1 MGQRQAVQ
9 VVRGSVMP
17 KLPRYVQQRVS
28 PSGGITYR
36 YNPPQKWVDAGLVER
51 GELPSDIRE
60 ARKVVREYN
69 NRIDKYRE
77 EQSKIVKLNKSSTVA
92 DLVDFY
98 YQSNDFSMLRDTTK
112 VDYRYCLSELCAAIG
127 SKPYLSV
134 TSKVAKQVYEEW
146 VKRGV
151 SFANHVATAS
161 SRVFNYA
168 ITMEEAT
175 VNPFGNIK
183 RKQAK
188 QRKVV
193 WEHEHVINFLD
204 VAYSSFE
211 YRNVGLIVQMAYEW
225 CQRLGDMRVLT
236 WDNIDMEARQLYLR
250 QSKRRAEVFLPI
262 SDDLHY
268 MLKQQ
273 KSDFGFQKYVA
284 PYPKSEGGVF
294 SPYRMERLSKTGRR
308 IMREAG
314 LPEELRLMDLRRTG
328 VTQMVDKGVPLPQIM
343 SVTGH
348 NHVSSVR
355 PYMKHTYESANSALT
370 QRNVCVKSNVSE

>member
-236 WDNIDMEARQLYLR
+236 WDNIDMETRQLYLR

>member
-1 MGQRQAVQ
+1 MA
-9 VVRGSVMP
+9 

-36 YNPPQKWVDAGLVER
+36 YNPPQKWVDAGIVER
-51 GELPSDIRE
+51 GEMPQDIRE
-60 ARKVVREYN
+60 VRKLAREYN
-69 NRIDKYRE
+69 NRIDSYRE
-77 EQSKIVKLNKSSTVA
+77 EQSKIVKLYKNSTIS

-98 YQSNDFSMLRDTTK
+98 YQSNDFNMLRDTTK
-112 VDYRYCLSELCAAIG
+112 VDYRYCLSELCASIG
-127 SKPYLSV
+127 DRKYLTV
-134 TSKVAKQVYEEW
+134 TSKVAKQSYEEW

-151 SFANHVATAS
+151 YFANHVATAA

-168 ITMEEAT
+168 ITMEEAV

-183 RKQAK
+183 RKQPK
-188 QRKVV
+188 QRKTV
-193 WEHEHVINFLD
+193 WEHEHVISFLD
-204 VAYSSFE
+204 TAYSRFE

-225 CQRLGDMRVLT
+225 CQRLGDMRMLK
-236 WDNIDMEARQLYLR
+236 WDNVDFDTRQLYLE
-250 QSKRRAEVFLPI
+250 QSKRRAEVYLPI
-262 SDDLHY
+262 SDDLMH
-268 MLKQQ
+268 MLEQQ
-273 KSDFGFQKYVA
+273 KGDFGFQEYVA
-284 PYPKSEGGVF
+284 PHPIPEGGMFV
-294 SPYRMERLSKTGRR
+294 PYRMERLSKTGRR

-314 LPEELRLMDLRRTG
+314 LPDELRLMDLRRTG

-348 NHVSSVR
+348 NHVNSVR

>member
-1 MGQRQAVQ
+1 MG
-9 VVRGSVMP
+9 

-51 GELPSDIRE
+51 GELPADKRE
-60 ARKVVREYN
+60 MRKLANSYN
-69 NRIDKYRE
+69 KVLDDYRE
-77 EQSKIVKLNKSSTVA
+77 EQSKIVKLNGSSTVS

-98 YQSNDFSMLRDTTK
+98 YQSNDYSMLRDTTK
-112 VDYRYCLSELCAAIG
+112 VDYRYCLSELCAALG
-127 SKPYLSV
+127 DKRYLSV
-134 TSKVAKQVYEEW
+134 TSKVAKQAYEEW

-161 SRVFNYA
+161 SRVYNYA

-175 VNPFGNIK
+175 ANPFGNIK
-183 RKQAK
+183 RKQTK
-188 QRKVV
+188 QRKIV
-193 WEHEHVINFLD
+193 WEHDDVIKFLD
-204 VAYSSFE
+204 VAYSNFD

-225 CQRLGDMRVLT
+225 CQRLGDMRMLT
-236 WDNIDMEARQLYLR
+236 WDCIDLNEKQLYLE

-262 SDDLHY
+262 SDDLAY
-268 MLKQQ
+268 MLEQQ
-273 KSDFGFQKYVA
+273 RVDFGFQEYVA
-284 PYPKSEGGVF
+284 PYPHPERGVF
-294 SPYRMERLSKTGRR
+294 SPYRMERLSKVGRR
-308 IMREAG
+308 IMRDAG

-328 VTQMVDKGVPLPQIM
+328 VTQMVDRGVPLPQIM

-348 NHVSSVR
+348 NHVSSVK
-355 PYMKHTYESANSALT
+355 PYMKHTFDSASSALT

>member
-9 VVRGSVMP
+9 NARGCVMA
-17 KLPRYVQQRVS
+17 KLPRFVQKRVS

-36 YNPPQKWVDAGLVER
+36 YNPPQKFVNAGVVER
-51 GELPSDIRE
+51 VELPSDIRE
-60 ARKVVREYN
+60 ARKVAREYN
-69 NRIDKYRE
+69 KRVDEYRE
-77 EQSKIVKLNKSSTVA
+77 EQSKIVKLYKHSTVA

-98 YQSNDFSMLRDTTK
+98 YQSNDYNMLRDTTK
-112 VDYRYCLSELCAAIG
+112 VDYKYCLAELCAAMG
-127 SKPYLSV
+127 DRKYLTV
-134 TSKVAKQVYEEW
+134 TSKVAKQAYEEW

-193 WEHEHVINFLD
+193 WEHEHVIKFLD
-204 VAYSSFE
+204 VAYSRFE
-211 YRNVGLIVQMAYEW
+211 FRNVGMIVQMAYEW

-236 WDNIDMEARQLYLR
+236 WDSIDLDNKQLYLR

-262 SDDLHY
+262 SDDLAY
-268 MLKQQ
+268 VLKQQ
-273 KSDFGFQKYVA
+273 KDDFGFQQYVA
-284 PYPKSEGGVF
+284 PYYKARDGVF
-294 SPYRMERLSKTGRR
+294 DPYPMERLSKAGRR
-308 IMREAG
+308 IMRDAG

-370 QRNVCVKSNVSE
+370 QRNVCVKSNASE

>member
-1 MGQRQAVQ
+1 MA
-9 VVRGSVMP
+9 

-36 YNPPQKWVDAGLVER
+36 YNPPQKWVDAGIVER
-51 GELPSDIRE
+51 GEMPQDIRE
-60 ARKVVREYN
+60 VRKLAREYN
-69 NRIDKYRE
+69 NRIDAYRE
-77 EQSKIVKLNKSSTVA
+77 EQSKIVRLYKNSTVS
-92 DLVDFY
+92 DLIDFY
-98 YQSNDFSMLRDTTK
+98 YQSNDFNMLRDTTK
-112 VDYRYCLSELCAAIG
+112 VDYRYCLSELSATMG
-127 SKPYLSV
+127 SRRYDTV
-134 TSKVAKQVYEEW
+134 TSKVAKQAYEEW

-151 SFANHVATAS
+151 SFANHVATAA

-168 ITMEEAT
+168 ISMEEAT
-175 VNPFGNIK
+175 LNPFGNIK
-183 RKQAK
+183 RKQTK

-193 WEHEHVINFLD
+193 WEHEHVIKFLD
-204 VAYSSFE
+204 VAYSRFE
-211 YRNVGLIVQMAYEW
+211 FRNVGMIVQMAYEW
-225 CQRLGDMRVLT
+225 CQRLGDMRKLT
-236 WDNIDMEARQLYLR
+236 WESIDLDAQQLYLE

-262 SDDLHY
+262 SDDLTH

-273 KSDFGFQKYVA
+273 RKDFGFQKYVA
-284 PYPKSEGGVF
+284 PHPMPEHGVF
-294 SPYRMERLSKTGRR
+294 NPYRMERLSKAGRR
-308 IMREAG
+308 IMREAE

-328 VTQMVDKGVPLPQIM
+328 VTQMVDRGVPLPQIM

>member
-1 MGQRQAVQ
+1 
-9 VVRGSVMP
+9 MP

-236 WDNIDMEARQLYLR
+236 WDNIDMETRQLYLR